1 MPWPRASS
9 LLCAQSL
16 STTSV
21 SQLGGPPSTP
31 SPTTSTTFTTPSGAT
46 RTSATSTPSSS
57 NCDHKFSSKWHSQA
71 VHRTGGSSGH
81 QMCAFGWGDVSHYAI
96 WANLEQAPPYQVL
109 LDAGY
114 HWTNPNPNGTT
125 AIQLPP
131 NSIDGGAAGTVAGN
145 EHTYVCEAL

>member
-31 SPTTSTTFTTPSGAT
+31 SPPTSTTFTTPSGAT

-71 VHRTGGSSGH
+71 VHRTGGSSYWVAKL
-81 QMCAFGWGDVSHYAI
+81 CR
-96 WANLEQAPPYQVL
+96 
-109 LDAGY
+109 DAGVTRRITA
-114 HWTNPNPNGTT
+114 HSFRHGFATSLLRSGTDLRT
-125 AIQLPP
+125 VQQLLGHA
-131 NSIDGGAAGTVAGN
+131 SI
-145 EHTYVCEAL
+145 